1 VAPDNTEVAGEAVP
15 LPKEELDPKEA
26 ELDPL
31 SNTVANNNN
40 SNPELVVP
48 KVLSPSEVP
57 SPRLP
62 SKTNPKLNLNPVELL
77 SKISEASFKS
87 SWH

>member
-1 VAPDNTEVAGEAVP
+1 VPDNTEVAGEAVP
-15 LPKEELDPKEA
+15 LPKEELDPKEVVS
-26 ELDPL
+26 DPL
-31 SNTVANNNN
+31 SNTANNNN
-40 SNPELVVP
+40 NNPELVVP

-62 SKTNPKLNLNPVELL
+62 SKLNPKLNPNPVELL